1 VGTRRE
7 TLSVMSDGFLGRK
20 AYDLDRNGKLK
31 VHVFLFLSKASYLR

>member
-20 AYDLDRNGKLK
+20 AYDLDGNGKLK
-31 VHVFLFLSKASYLR
+31 VCFYV